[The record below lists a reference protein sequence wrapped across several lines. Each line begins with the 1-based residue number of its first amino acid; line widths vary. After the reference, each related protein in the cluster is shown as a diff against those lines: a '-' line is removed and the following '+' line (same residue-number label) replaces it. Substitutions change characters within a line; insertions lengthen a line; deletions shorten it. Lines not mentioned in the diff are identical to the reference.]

1 MGGAGDGG
9 ADGPAGAVARAPRT
23 KRGERTRAALI
34 DAAAAEFGEKGFHA
48 TGITDITRRAG
59 VALGSFYTWFDSKEA
74 IFRAVVA
81 DMSGR
86 VRDAVAPR
94 LAGVEGAL
102 AREAAALAAFLEVV
116 ARERLLYR
124 IIDEAEFVAPDAH
137 RAHYETTVG
146 RIAERLRAG
155 AAAGELRD
163 GVGEVEAWAVAG
175 MNVFLGL
182 RYVLWA
188 GEGDPG
194 ADEVVARANR
204 LLAEGLGR

>member
-137 RAHYETTVG
+137 RAHY
-146 RIAERLRAG
+146 
-155 AAAGELRD
+155 
-163 GVGEVEAWAVAG
+163 
-175 MNVFLGL
+175 
-182 RYVLWA
+182 
-188 GEGDPG
+188 
-194 ADEVVARANR
+194 
-204 LLAEGLGR
+204 